1 MLGGLLD
8 AGVEL
13 SIDVIMK
20 TTRTLFLKISKKK
33 RKKIKLEDFTT

>member
-13 SIDVIMK
+13 SIDVTMK
-20 TTRTLFLKISKKK
+20 TTRTPFLKISKKK
-33 RKKIKLEDFTT
+33 RKEKKN